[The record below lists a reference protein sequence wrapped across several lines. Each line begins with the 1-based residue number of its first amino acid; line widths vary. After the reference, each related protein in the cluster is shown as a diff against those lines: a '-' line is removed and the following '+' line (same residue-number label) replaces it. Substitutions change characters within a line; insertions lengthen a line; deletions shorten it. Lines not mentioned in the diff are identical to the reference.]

1 MNTRQGVEPSL
12 RKPLRLWP
20 GVIFATLLVIVRFLA
35 PVDGGTA
42 MVGALAGG
50 ALILLWWLLF
60 SRAPWAERLG
70 VIGLM
75 IVALLATSRVVHAS
89 ISNGFMGMMFPLITI
104 PFLGLA
110 LVVGAVASRRSST
123 GTRRAAIAAAIV
135 LACGAVTLVRTFG
148 VDGGGASDF
157 HWRWTMTPEERL
169 LAQGNDGR
177 VDAVPS
183 APAAASPAAST
194 SSPVADGPAAP
205 ATVPAAAADPAKAP
219 AASTS
224 DADDGDNWRSRG
236 RQDKSR
242 VAGLPWAGARR
253 RGARCTDRR

>member
-1 MNTRQGVEPSL
+1 
-12 RKPLRLWP
+12 
-20 GVIFATLLVIVRFLA
+20 
-35 PVDGGTA
+35 

-135 LACGAVTLVRTFG
+135 LACGAVTLVTDLWRGRRRGVGFPLALDHDARRTAARARKRRTRRRCRDCACSCVTCG
-148 VDGGGASDF
+148 AGINSGRTRSCRASSGSSANGSRERAGGFHQRRDDGAS
-157 HWRWTMTPEERL
+157 
-169 LAQGNDGR
+169 
-177 VDAVPS
+177 S
-183 APAAASPAAST
+183 
-194 SSPVADGPAAP
+194 
-205 ATVPAAAADPAKAP
+205 
-219 AASTS
+219 
-224 DADDGDNWRSRG
+224 RSRG

-242 VAGLPWAGARR
+242 VARLPWAGARR
-253 RGARCTDRR
+253 RGARCTDRS